1 MKKGSNILLIGLA
14 SVAAF
19 LGYSLS
25 QKNKQIDDQ
34 GNVIDQLENQNDNLQ
49 DQNDSILDNGVI
61 PVFQRP
67 KIDNIFIGSSRT
79 YRISFDYK
87 GDKKVYVTQRYI
99 DQSLIDGNNNLQTT
113 GITFRRI
120 EPGVYALTEGIQ
132 SLTWDINNSNLSVNR
147 IS

>member
-34 GNVIDQLENQNDNLQ
+34 GNVIDQLENQNDR
-49 DQNDSILDNGVI
+49 ILDNGVI

-67 KIDNIFIGSSRT
+67 KIANIFIGSSRT

-87 GDKKVYVTQRYI
+87 GDKKVFVTQRYI
-99 DQSLIDGNNNLQTT
+99 DQSLIDGNNNLRTT

-120 EPGVYALTEGIQ
+120 ERGVYVLTEGIQ